1 MSAQK
6 KKVSYWKYIKWI
18 WLVSFTPLFILGF
31 LIILVYFGA
40 FGRLPSFEELEN
52 PRSVFASEVYTADQ
66 KLLGKYFIENRSNV
80 KYEQLS
86 PNLVNALISTE
97 DERFFEHSGVDLE
110 ALVRVLFRTVI
121 SGDKGGGGGS
131 TITQQLAK
139 NLYQRDSIAS
149 KSKSGLAVS
158 KVKEWIT
165 AVKLEK
171 SYTKEEIIALYFN
184 TVDFS
189 SNAFGIRS
197 AANTYFGTTPD
208 SLNIQEAAM
217 LVGMLK
223 APTSY
228 NPKIHPDASLTRRN
242 TVLYQMKRNKYIT
255 QAQFDSLKTL
265 PIVLKY
271 SVESQNSGM
280 APYFREY
287 LRDDLEKWCKENKK
301 PDGTTYN
308 LYKDGLKIYT
318 TVNSKMQS
326 YAEQAVKEH
335 LKKLQK
341 DFFAHW
347 KGFKNAPYDDLDDKQ
362 INVILRSAM
371 LSSDRYRSM
380 KRAGVNEKDIERAF
394 KKPVK
399 MKIFT
404 WNGDSTVTMSPWD
417 SIRYH
422 KSFLQTGFMAMEPQ
436 TGYVRA
442 WVGGINHY
450 YFKYDHVKVS
460 KRQVGSTFKPFVY
473 GVAMQ
478 SGLSPCYMAPN
489 VTISVPDGDKVWVP
503 SNSSKYKEG
512 QMMTLKDALAH
523 SVNKV
528 SAFLIMKFGV
538 SKVIEFARK
547 VGISSYLPHYPSL
560 CLGTA
565 DLSVFEMVG
574 ANSTFANKGTWTEP
588 IYITRIEDKYG
599 NVLAE
604 FKPKKNE
611 AMSEETAF
619 LILSLM
625 KGVVEEGT
633 GGRLRSIYKI
643 PYPVAGK
650 TGTTQN
656 NSDGWFM
663 GITPDLVSGV
673 WVGCE
678 DRAAHFR
685 TTDLG
690 QGASMALPI
699 WALFMKKVYAD
710 PSIKISKG
718 DFERPKG
725 EMTIETDCGKYNQ
738 SGETSGQNFNSGDGG
753 DGGVNYIVKPKSTEA
768 PKK

>member
-1 MSAQK
+1 MAAQK
-6 KKVSYWKYIKWI
+6 KKASYWRYIKWI
-18 WLVSFTPLFILGF
+18 WLVSFTPLFILAF

-52 PRSVFASEVYTADQ
+52 PRSVLASEVYTADQ

-121 SGDKGGGGGS
+121 SGDEGGGGGS

-139 NLYQRDSIAS
+139 NLFKRDSTAA
-149 KSKSGLAVS
+149 KSKSGMAVS

-184 TVDFS
+184 TVEFG

-197 AANTYFGTTPD
+197 ASNTYFGTTPD

-223 APTSY
+223 APTNY
-228 NPKIHPDASLTRRN
+228 NPKLHPQAAINRRN
-242 TVLYQMKRNKYIT
+242 TVLYQMKRNKYLT
-255 QAQFDSLKTL
+255 QAQYDSLKVL
-265 PIVLKY
+265 PITLKF

-287 LRDDLEKWCKENKK
+287 LRDDLEKWCRENKK
-301 PDGTTYN
+301 PDGSTYN
-308 LYKDGLKIYT
+308 LYKDGLKVYT
-318 TVNSKMQS
+318 TINSKMQG

-341 DFFAHW
+341 EFFAHW
-347 KGFKNAPYDDLDDKQ
+347 KGFKNAPYDDIDQKAIDG
-362 INVILRSAM
+362 IMHTAYV
-371 LSSDRYRSM
+371 SSDRYHSM
-380 KRAGVNEKDIERAF
+380 KRAGFSESDIKAAF
-394 KKPVK
+394 KKPIK

-404 WNGDSTVTMSPWD
+404 WNGDSTVTMSPMD

-422 KSFLQTGFMAMEPQ
+422 KSFLQTGFMSMEPQ

-538 SKVIEFARK
+538 SKVIDFARK
-547 VGISSYLPHYPSL
+547 VGITSYLPHYPSL

-565 DLSVFEMVG
+565 DLSVYEMVG

-633 GGRLRSIYKI
+633 GGRLRSTYKI
-643 PYPVAGK
+643 PYPIAGK

-685 TTDLG
+685 TTALG

-710 PSIKISKG
+710 PTIKISKG

-725 EMTIETDCGKYNQ
+725 ELSIEVDCNKYNEK
-738 SGETSGQNFNSGDGG
+738 GESTGQNFNGDGG
-753 DGGVNYIVKPKSTEA
+753 TDGGVNYIVKPRPA
-768 PKK
+768 KKK

>member
-18 WLVSFTPLFILGF
+18 WLISFTPLFILGF

-52 PRSVFASEVYTADQ
+52 PRSVLASEVYTADQ

-347 KGFKNAPYDDLDDKQ
+347 KGFKNAPYDDIDQKTIDG
-362 INVILRSAM
+362 IMRTAY
-371 LSSDRYRSM
+371 LSSDRYHSM
-380 KRAGVNEKDIERAF
+380 KRAGVNEKDIERTF

-538 SKVIEFARK
+538 SKVIEFAHK

-685 TTDLG
+685 TTALG

-753 DGGVNYIVKPKSTEA
+753 DGGVNYIVKPEPPTV